1 MKPKPIGSTETEMF
15 FEVIRQ
21 IENWFR
27 NSMST
32 DLLGHLAVNTMH
44 DPTILVLKTSLC
56 NVYMNI
62 HPQRI
67 MVYSLFIV
75 ALFIKFLYILEIQL
89 MEKWQQILLLQYLF

>member
-1 MKPKPIGSTETEMF
+1 MF

-27 NSMST
+27 NSIST